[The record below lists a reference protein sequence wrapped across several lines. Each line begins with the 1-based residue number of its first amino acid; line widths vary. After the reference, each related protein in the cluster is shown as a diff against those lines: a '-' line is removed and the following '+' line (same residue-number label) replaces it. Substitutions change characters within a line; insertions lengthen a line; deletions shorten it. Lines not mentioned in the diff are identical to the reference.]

1 MSKEKNY
8 DYTANQRRKKREER
22 IRDAGLSYLKVVMHR
37 DDAEEVREYARSL
50 FEKRG
55 IKFWILLY
63 PVRAYGYNIST
74 N

>member
-1 MSKEKNY
+1 MSKENNY

-22 IRDAGLSYLKVVMHR
+22 IRDAGLSHLKVVMHK

-55 IKFWILLY
+55 IKF
-63 PVRAYGYNIST
+63 
-74 N
+74 

>member
-55 IKFWILLY
+55 IKF
-63 PVRAYGYNIST
+63 
-74 N
+74 